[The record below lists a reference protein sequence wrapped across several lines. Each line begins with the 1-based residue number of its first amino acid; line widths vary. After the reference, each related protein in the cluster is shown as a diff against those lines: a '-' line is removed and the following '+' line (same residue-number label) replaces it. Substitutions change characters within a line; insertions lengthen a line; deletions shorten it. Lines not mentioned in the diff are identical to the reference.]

1 MALSQSL
8 EGRGCWPRAGAEAR
22 GQDQASCAGSPCDLQ
37 DCWAAIQHPQVSPE
51 PEVKVSLATRTL
63 PLPGCREATEAETGQ
78 TARLPALSPFSEMAR
93 LKNAFVGSGW
103 DGAAWGGWGRR
114 GSVSVNQSPP
124 GETEFP
130 NPEWEKGDALN
141 LFTAPVAWA

>member
-1 MALSQSL
+1 MALSPL
-8 EGRGCWPRAGAEAR
+8 KGGACWPRAGAEAS

-63 PLPGCREATEAETGQ
+63 PLPGCREATEAEPGQ
-78 TARLPALSPFSEMAR
+78 TARLPALSSFSEMAQ
-93 LKNAFVGSGW
+93 LKNAFVGAGR
-103 DGAAWGGWGRR
+103 GGWGRR
-114 GSVSVNQSPP
+114 GSVSVNQSRL
-124 GETEFP
+124 GEAEFP
-130 NPEWEKGDALN
+130 NPELGKGDNALN